1 MPMCI
6 WDGTQY
12 VDILTGPIDPFIVD
26 QTEPTALN
34 TGYRTTPTSSVSG
47 DVTLSTPQ
55 TYSGKTLT
63 GRIIIPQSAFG
74 DIIIE
79 DNKIDCSGISLTSQ
93 KAVIEIHPNTGANV
107 IIRHNE
113 IIGQVGMLGIGTRR
127 FKAYRNNIHN
137 VEDPFRLHNFNGTGS
152 DLNVEIY
159 ANYAHDF
166 IVVTPDPYNDRTA
179 TDNRTHSDGL
189 QIEGG
194 NGANIHG
201 NAIWSMAS
209 TDGTSNV
216 QWAMSTS
223 PFASAPT
230 GTSGA
235 RAHPQA
241 LSCVIVTPSVS
252 NVTNLKF
259 NYNWCYG
266 AEIAVNIASSS
277 NASTTGEVIGNRFD
291 RNQWFATNTVNVY
304 NAAVFTISGNVYM
317 DDNSPVQ
324 VRRP

>member
-1 MPMCI
+1 MPWCY

-12 VDILTGPIDPFIVD
+12 IDIQLGPIDPFQVD
-26 QTEPTALN
+26 ITEPTALN
-34 TGYRTTPTSSVSG
+34 TGYRVTPTTPVTG

-63 GRIIIPQSAFG
+63 GRIIVPQSAFG

-79 DNKIDCSGISLTSQ
+79 DNFIDCSAISLTSQ
-93 KAVIEIHPNTGANV
+93 KAIIEVHPNTGANV
-107 IIRHNE
+107 IIRHNTMK
-113 IIGQVGMLGIGTRR
+113 GQVGMLGIGTRR
-127 FKAYRNNIHN
+127 FTAYRNNIYN
-137 VEDPFRLHNFNGTGS
+137 VEDPFRIHNFNGTGS
-152 DLNVEIY
+152 DLNVEVY

-223 PFASAPT
+223 PFASAPS

-241 LSCVIVTPSVS
+241 LSVLIVTPSVS

-266 AEIAVNIASSS
+266 GEIAVNIASSS
-277 NASTTGEVIGNRFD
+277 NASTTGEIIGNRFD

-304 NAAVFTISGNVYM
+304 NGAAFTISGNVYI
-317 DDNSPVQ
+317 DDGTPVQ